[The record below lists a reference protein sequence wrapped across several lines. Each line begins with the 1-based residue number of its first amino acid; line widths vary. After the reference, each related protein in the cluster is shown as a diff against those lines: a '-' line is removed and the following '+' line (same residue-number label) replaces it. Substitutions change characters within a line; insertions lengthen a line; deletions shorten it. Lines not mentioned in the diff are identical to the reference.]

1 MSVIYKPHVCDT
13 PRANTPGKCDI
24 DGIPLYDEGTIWE
37 CEACG
42 KHWRYL
48 IGGSFWLG
56 SWGRVRFWHLIA
68 KRRIR
73 KATR

>member
-1 MSVIYKPHVCDT
+1 MSIIYKPHVCGT
-13 PRANTPGKCDI
+13 PPANTREEHVI
-24 DGIPLYDEGTIWE
+24 DSLPLYDEGTLWE
-37 CEACG
+37 CETCG

-56 SWGRVRFWHLIA
+56 SWGRVRFWNLIA
-68 KRRIR
+68 KHHIR